1 MEVIALWHISEKEFS
16 SRLKDI
22 QEKNKSKERKNI
34 LKAEKS
40 KYKTRHKLPSTSK
53 IVLLAIFLLCIE
65 IIIFCEYAMIALA
78 DASAMYVLIGVP
90 TTLVPTIIAYYQKSR
105 AENTKGG
112 ITYDM
117 AMLDREQQDVG
128 CDEFDDT
135 NSDGTQG

>member
-1 MEVIALWHISEKEFS
+1 MWDMSEKEFNA
-16 SRLKDI
+16 RLKDI
-22 QEKNKSKERKNI
+22 QEKNKSKERKRK

-40 KYKTRHKLPSTSK
+40 KYKTKRKLPSTSK
-53 IVLLAIFLLCIE
+53 IVLFVVFLLCIE
-65 IIIFCEYAMIALA
+65 IIIFSEYAMIILE

-90 TTLVPTIIAYYQKSR
+90 TTLVPTIVAYYHKSR

-117 AMLDREQQDVG
+117 AMLEKEQDVG

-135 NSDGTQG
+135 NLDGTQG